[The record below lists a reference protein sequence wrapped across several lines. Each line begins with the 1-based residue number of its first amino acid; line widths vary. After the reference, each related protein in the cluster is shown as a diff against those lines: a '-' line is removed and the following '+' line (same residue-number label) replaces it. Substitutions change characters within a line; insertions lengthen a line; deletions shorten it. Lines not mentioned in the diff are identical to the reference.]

1 MPRAARGRN
10 GRGHYTFQLQ
20 EVSIRTARAAAAV
33 RREGGTGLAGG
44 HRTALGW
51 AAERGRRAQQPR
63 SARALVLALVLWL
76 ALGALPGLA
85 PLPAAADEASP
96 GAVLVSL
103 TPEFGA
109 VPEGITELLGAPAA
123 VVPLGPAGLY
133 RVDLPLGIDPDAA
146 AAQLATA
153 PGVRYAEP
161 DRPIAAP
168 LSPAALLENGDTP
181 GDWGLWRVGAPDA
194 WRVTDGAPVIVA
206 VLDTGVSPDHPDL
219 AGRVLPGWNF
229 VDGNADARDDAGHGT
244 FVAGII
250 AGRAG
255 GGAPGVAPGAQIL
268 PVKILNRD
276 AVGSTA
282 NFVAG
287 IVYAVDHGA
296 QVINI
301 SANGIM
307 DSRALFDALRYAEE
321 RGVVVVAS
329 VGNEPNGRWNYP
341 AAVPTVLAV
350 GASTP
355 EDQVAS
361 FSAYGAFVDLVAPGV
376 DVTSTWWSPE
386 GGNGYLTAGGTSAS
400 APFVSGAAALL
411 LAVRPDLS
419 PAAVRQILLESAQA
433 TGPDGID
440 AFSGYGRLDVGLA
453 VRMAMSTA
461 YAAQGQVSVVDDTDG
476 PRLRFT
482 ADGFAPGE
490 PATVWLTPQDGPR
503 RVWRDLAADAGGVL
517 TVDLGPRHRLP
528 EGPWTVTATG
538 EFGARVSATY
548 ILTLE
553 PIHPAFVPIPAF
565 DPQPDRVYFPETGHS
580 LAYGFKRYWEERGG
594 LAAFGFPISE
604 EFAERDPVT
613 GVVHTVQYFE
623 RARFEYH
630 PELAGT
636 PFEVSLGRVG
646 VEVAPQAF
654 PTAPAEAASD
664 TRRYFPETEHT
675 LSGPFLERWEAG
687 GGLAMFGFPISEP
700 FEAGGRLVQYFERAR
715 FEISPL
721 GESGAD
727 VQLGRLGVDLARK
740 LGYLR

>member
-1 MPRAARGRN
+1 
-10 GRGHYTFQLQ
+10 
-20 EVSIRTARAAAAV
+20 
-33 RREGGTGLAGG
+33 
-44 HRTALGW
+44 
-51 AAERGRRAQQPR
+51 
-63 SARALVLALVLWL
+63 VLALVFCL

-85 PLPAAADEASP
+85 PLPAAADEAPPTSI
-96 GAVLVSL
+96 LVSL

-109 VPEGITELLGAPAA
+109 IPEGITDLLGEPAA

-133 RVDLPLGIDPDAA
+133 RVDLPAGTDPDAA
-146 AAQLATA
+146 AARLAAA

-161 DRPIAAP
+161 DRTFVAP
-168 LSPAALLENGDTP
+168 LSPAGLLANGDTL
-181 GDWGLWRVGAPDA
+181 GDWGLRRIGALDA
-194 WRVTDGAPVIVA
+194 WRMTDGAPVTVA

-219 AGRVLPGWNF
+219 IGRVLPGWNF
-229 VDGNADARDDAGHGT
+229 VDGNADTRDDAGHGT

-250 AGRAG
+250 AGRAD
-255 GGAPGVAPGAQIL
+255 GGAPGVAPGARIL

-287 IVYAVDHGA
+287 IVYAVDQGA
-296 QVINI
+296 RVINI
-301 SANGIM
+301 SADGIM
-307 DSRALFDALRYAEE
+307 DSQALFDALRYAEE

-329 VGNEPNGRWNYP
+329 AGNEPNGRWNYP

-355 EDQVAS
+355 DDQVAS
-361 FSAYGAFVDLVAPGV
+361 FSSYGAFVDLIAPGV

-400 APFVSGAAALL
+400 APFVSGAAALV

-419 PAAVRQILLESAQA
+419 PAGVRQILLESAHA

-440 AFSGYGRLDVGLA
+440 AFSGYGRLDAGLA
-453 VRMAMSTA
+453 VRMAISAA
-461 YAAQGQVSVVDDTDG
+461 YAAEGQVSGVDDVDG

-482 ADGFAPGE
+482 AEGFAPGE
-490 PATVWLTPQDGPR
+490 AATVWLTPQDGAR
-503 RVWRDLAADAGGVL
+503 RVWRGVAADASGTL
-517 TVDLGPRHRLP
+517 TVDLGPRHLLP
-528 EGPWTVTATG
+528 EGTWTVTAVG
-538 EFGARVSATY
+538 ESGTRVSATY
-548 ILTLE
+548 ILHPE

-565 DPQPDRVYFPETGHS
+565 ESQPDRVYFPETGHS

-604 EFAERDPVT
+604 EFSERDPVT
-613 GVVHTVQYFE
+613 GIVHTVQYFE

-654 PTAPAEAASD
+654 PTAPAEVASEA
-664 TRRYFPETEHT
+664 RRYFPETEHT
-675 LSGPFLERWEAG
+675 LSGLFLERWAAG
-687 GGLAMFGFPISEP
+687 GGLAVFGFPISEP
-700 FEAGGRLVQYFERAR
+700 FEAGGKLVQYFERAR
-715 FEISPL
+715 FEVSPL
-721 GESGAD
+721 AGSAAD